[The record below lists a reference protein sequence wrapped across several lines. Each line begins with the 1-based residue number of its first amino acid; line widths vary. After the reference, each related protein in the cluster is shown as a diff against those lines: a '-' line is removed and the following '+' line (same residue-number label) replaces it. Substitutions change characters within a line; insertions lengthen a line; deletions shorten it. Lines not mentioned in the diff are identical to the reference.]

1 MAHWNYRVIKSVV
14 DDEDSFAVHEVYYNE
29 DGSIMGWI
37 ETPVTLV
44 SEESDFAFMLSK
56 LPSAISM
63 PLLVKSGAILME
75 VSHE

>member
-14 DDEDSFAVHEVYYNE
+14 DDEDSFAVHEVYYND

-37 ETPVTLV
+37 DTPVTLV

-56 LPSAISM
+56 LPSAISK